1 MRSLAGAI
9 GAGSRS
15 ISYLLGGVVLVLA
28 IAAAL
33 TPLDAAQIADWAH
46 RVFGWAYITLLGI
59 LVFATLVCWTQ
70 MQRSNLRDR
79 KMWFEAGMHT
89 SSGIAILAL
98 TFTLIG
104 VSLGVGTLAEQELT
118 PATVQAVIAQLSAH
132 FSLAFMTTVVGLPT
146 SAVMRALVSIT
157 EARMP
162 TRQAQVMGHQ
172 LKGTVR

>member
-46 RVFGWAYITLLGI
+46 RVFGWAYITLLGV

-70 MQRSNLRDR
+70 MQRGDDGR
-79 KMWFEAGMHT
+79 MWFEAGMHT

-118 PATVQAVIAQLSAH
+118 PATVQSVISQLSAH

-146 SAVMRALVSIT
+146 SAVMRALISIT

-162 TRQAQVMGHQ
+162 IRQAQVMGHQ
-172 LKGTVR
+172 LKGVVR

>member
-1 MRSLAGAI
+1 
-9 GAGSRS
+9 
-15 ISYLLGGVVLVLA
+15 
-28 IAAAL
+28 
-33 TPLDAAQIADWAH
+33 LDAAQIADWAH

-59 LVFATLVCWTQ
+59 LVFVTLICWTQ

>member
-33 TPLDAAQIADWAH
+33 TPLDAAQVADWAH
-46 RVFGWAYITLLGI
+46 RVFGWAYITLLGV

-70 MQRSNLRDR
+70 MQRGDDGR
-79 KMWFEAGMHT
+79 MWFEAGMHT

-118 PATVQAVIAQLSAH
+118 PATVQSVISQLSAH

-146 SAVMRALVSIT
+146 SAVMRALISIT

-162 TRQAQVMGHQ
+162 IRQAQVMGHQ
-172 LKGTVR
+172 LKGIVR

>member
-33 TPLDAAQIADWAH
+33 TPLDAAQVADWAH

-70 MQRSNLRDR
+70 MQRGDDGR
-79 KMWFEAGMHT
+79 MWFEAGMHT

-118 PATVQAVIAQLSAH
+118 PATVQSVISQLSAH

-146 SAVMRALVSIT
+146 SAVMRALISIT

-162 TRQAQVMGHQ
+162 IRQAQVMGHQ
-172 LKGTVR
+172 LKGIVR

>member
-1 MRSLAGAI
+1 
-9 GAGSRS
+9 
-15 ISYLLGGVVLVLA
+15 VVLVLA

-46 RVFGWAYITLLGI
+46 RVFGWAYITLLGV

-70 MQRSNLRDR
+70 MQRGDDGR
-79 KMWFEAGMHT
+79 MWFEAGMHT

-118 PATVQAVIAQLSAH
+118 PATVQSVISQLSAH

-146 SAVMRALVSIT
+146 SAVMRALISIT

-162 TRQAQVMGHQ
+162 IRQAQVMGHQ
-172 LKGTVR
+172 LKGIVR

>member
-1 MRSLAGAI
+1 MRSLAVAI

-59 LVFATLVCWTQ
+59 LVFATLICWTQ

>member
-46 RVFGWAYITLLGI
+46 RVFGWAYITLLGV

-70 MQRSNLRDR
+70 MQRGDDGR
-79 KMWFEAGMHT
+79 MWFEAGMHT

-118 PATVQAVIAQLSAH
+118 PATVQSVISQLSAH

-146 SAVMRALVSIT
+146 SAVMRALISIT

-162 TRQAQVMGHQ
+162 IRQAQVMGHQ
-172 LKGTVR
+172 LKGIVR

>member
-46 RVFGWAYITLLGI
+46 RVFGWAYITLLGV

-70 MQRSNLRDR
+70 MQRGGDGR
-79 KMWFEAGMHT
+79 MWFEAGMHT

-118 PATVQAVIAQLSAH
+118 PATVQSVISQLSAH

-146 SAVMRALVSIT
+146 SAVMRALISIT

-162 TRQAQVMGHQ
+162 IRQAQVMGHQ
-172 LKGTVR
+172 LKGIVR